1 MRQNLSHSNLE
12 SQEILE
18 PINEVDLSQPLEE
31 MNLDPM
37 SEDQMDADDEIILQP
52 NAPKP
57 KYQFLGGFTLD
68 DIDGVWPEGGEQHE
82 VLCEEIL
89 VSYNFKLIQFTN
101 VFT

>member
-1 MRQNLSHSNLE
+1 MRQNLPHSNLE

-18 PINEVDLSQPLEE
+18 PVNEMDLSQPLEE

-37 SEDQMDADDEIILQP
+37 SENQMNADDEIILQP

-68 DIDGVWPEGGEQHE
+68 DIDGVWPESEEQHE

-89 VSYNFKLIQFTN
+89 VS
-101 VFT
+101 

>member
-1 MRQNLSHSNLE
+1 MNLE
-12 SQEILE
+12 TLD
-18 PINEVDLSQPLEE
+18 PIDEVDLSQPLEE

-37 SEDQMDADDEIILQP
+37 SENQMDGDDEIILQP

-68 DIDGVWPEGGEQHE
+68 EIDEVWPEGGEQHE

-89 VSYNFKLIQFTN
+89 VSLKTCLYR
-101 VFT
+101 VFIVDYVVF